1 MPVKD
6 GMLVPGV
13 TACCMYSLC
22 VCVCMCASH
31 YSCCSQYYYICAAI
45 DKTYISLGVKWL
57 LTITSS
63 RQVFFQDETFGKALN
78 SHRGFGT
85 EK

>member
-1 MPVKD
+1 MSVKD

-22 VCVCMCASH
+22 VSVCVRATIHAVHSTL
-31 YSCCSQYYYICAAI
+31 CSAI
-45 DKTYISLGVKWL
+45 DKAYISLGVKWL
-57 LTITSS
+57 LTITCS